1 LYWGEIDLEGMIKD
15 DIFVAMRING
25 TKYEPIEQLPSMAL
39 PVSVFVSKYGRRYN
53 VRSSAY
59 AHVKYD
65 RHYIGY
71 KNKSGELLHTE
82 HPGYDIVDF
91 HGQCYVIN
99 YQ

>member
-1 LYWGEIDLEGMIKD
+1 
-15 DIFVAMRING
+15 MRIKG
-25 TKYEPIEQLPSMAL
+25 TKYESIEHLQEGAI
-39 PVSVFVSKYGRRYN
+39 PVSLFVSKYGKRFN

-71 KNKSGELLHTE
+71 RNKAGELLHTE
-82 HPGYDIVDF
+82 YPGYDIVDF
-91 HGQCYVIN
+91 HGICYVIN